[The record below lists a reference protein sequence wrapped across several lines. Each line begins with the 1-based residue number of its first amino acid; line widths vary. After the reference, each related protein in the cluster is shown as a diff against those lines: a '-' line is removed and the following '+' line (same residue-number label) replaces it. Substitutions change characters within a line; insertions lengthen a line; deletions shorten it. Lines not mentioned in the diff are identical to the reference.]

1 MPFRHPVHV
10 PYYQV
15 DQQGVVFN
23 MWYLGWFDDAMTA
36 YLTSLGFSYDE
47 MLRNGYDVQLV
58 HTELDWSAGVRF
70 GDDVVVEVSPAAIG
84 TTSLTLQFAVR
95 RGDAVLVTARTVY
108 VVVGLDGS
116 GKRAVPE
123 LLRAALER
131 RGD

>member
-15 DQQGVVFN
+15 DQQRVVFN

-36 YLTSLGFSYDE
+36 YLASIGFPYDE
-47 MLRNGYDVQLV
+47 MTRNGYDVQLV

-70 GDDVVVEVSPAAIG
+70 GDDVVVEVNPTSVG
-84 TTSLTLQFAVR
+84 TTSLTLEYAVR
-95 RGDAVLVTARTVY
+95 RGDETPVTARTVY
-108 VVVGLDGS
+108 VVVGIDGS

-131 RGD
+131 AAD

>member
-1 MPFRHPVHV
+1 MPFCHPVHV

-36 YLTSLGFSYDE
+36 YLTSLGFSHDE

-70 GDDVVVEVSPAAIG
+70 GDDVLVEVTAAGVG
-84 TTSLTLQFAVR
+84 TTSLTLAFAVR
-95 RGDAVLVTARTVY
+95 RGDEAPVTARTVY
-108 VVVGLDGS
+108 VVVATDGS
-116 GKRAVPE
+116 GKRPVPE

-131 RGD
+131 ST